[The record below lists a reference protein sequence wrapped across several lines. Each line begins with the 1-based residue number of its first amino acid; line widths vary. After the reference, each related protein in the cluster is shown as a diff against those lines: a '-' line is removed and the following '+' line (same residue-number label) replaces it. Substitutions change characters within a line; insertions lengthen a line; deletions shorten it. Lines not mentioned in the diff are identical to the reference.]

1 MHRSPSISFLEIKE
15 IQIRTEER
23 NLLISPGQHVQ
34 PNRSDMPKS
43 GKWFRIFRHRLHF
56 GGQRRHIFGLF
67 GHDLQFDYDFFTF
80 ESFAFTQTCDY
91 TIRHFI
97 GSVGFYVQY
106 LYFANHGNTLL
117 FNVSIFILIIFSE
130 NSYFSVQMCDI
141 SAYQTKK
148 RNFTVVEKT

>member
-1 MHRSPSISFLEIKE
+1 
-15 IQIRTEER
+15 
-23 NLLISPGQHVQ
+23 
-34 PNRSDMPKS
+34 MPRS